1 MYVFNRVVITVRAA
15 PAVGEDASGIL
26 FCVFLNF
33 FSGRR
38 VDGGPAL
45 IAGAVLRCGTAGLL
59 RRNRTLMLA
68 LRTHRG
74 RLPFLGLAS
83 VRGLVLDGQPS
94 KKTALARAA
103 IMRVSRVDSVNVA
116 YLERSFCHDSVAYMV
131 TRARLKSMALPVDS
145 SRESHKPGVAE
156 NFTMLTQSPARRKA
170 VPLGRSQ
177 P

>member
-116 YLERSFCHDSVAYMV
+116 YLERSFCHDFVAFMAS
-131 TRARLKSMALPVDS
+131 TRPAKKAMALAFS
-145 SRESHKPGVAE
+145 LESRACLSPRIMASKTHPPASHIVS
-156 NFTMLTQSPARRKA
+156 T
-170 VPLGRSQ
+170 
-177 P
+177 